1 MLSAI
6 YSQLLA
12 VVWDVD
18 PILIHF
24 GNGGIRWYGLLWA
37 IGIYLCYLI
46 QVKLYQI
53 LLCSV

>member
-6 YSQLLA
+6 YNQLLT

-24 GNGGIRWYGLLWA
+24 GEGGIRWYGLLWLA
-37 IGIYLCYLI
+37 MGYRNLS
-46 QVKLYQI
+46 
-53 LLCSV
+53 LLSHSS